1 MDDEHDPEPLQ
12 DEAPQDPGPR
22 RMTRRSVLKAI
33 GIGGGAVV
41 LAGAGGVTA
50 RAGLNGVW
58 NQGQGAPYELWSTW
72 QDAPGLHALV
82 AAGVL
87 AANPHNL
94 QPWTFRLGVDERGD
108 DTIDLFDD
116 PSRVMPVN
124 DADGRERAA
133 GYGCAIQNIVVAARA
148 RGLDAEIT
156 ALPDGDPQH
165 IAHIA
170 FRAGADPTHREQR
183 LAVALPDRHS
193 NRGPYTA
200 QAVDQDILDALIA
213 DAPGGA
219 TVEWIT
225 DPAQR
230 ATLGAL
236 IVEATQAIVDDEEM
250 STEAFA
256 WFRND
261 RADID
266 RSSDGLTLDGQGL
279 DPFTLFL
286 AKILPAQSR
295 TSGDQFW
302 LKTTRDVNTATAA
315 AYGIVRIADVADPT
329 ARLDAGRLLQ
339 HVHLAATDAGLGL
352 QHLNQITECIARD
365 AATGSPDRFSTR
377 WADVTG
383 IPAGEALL
391 AFRVGHPQRTPNPSP
406 RRPLADVLIP

>member
-1 MDDEHDPEPLQ
+1 MDDERDLDTPQDPEP
-12 DEAPQDPGPR
+12 R
-22 RMTRRSVLKAI
+22 RVTRRSVLKAI

-58 NQGQGAPYELWSTW
+58 SQGQGAPYELWSAW
-72 QDAPGLHALV
+72 QDAPGLQALV

-94 QPWTFRLGVDERGD
+94 QPWLFALGG

-116 PSRVMPVN
+116 PSRAMPVN

-133 GYGCAIQNIVVAARA
+133 GYGCVIQNVVVAARG
-148 RGLDAEIT
+148 RGLDAEIDL
-156 ALPDGDPQH
+156 LPGGDRQQVAR
-165 IAHIA
+165 IAV
-170 FRAGADPTHREQR
+170 RAGAGPTDRERR
-183 LAVALPDRHS
+183 LAAAIANRHS
-193 NRGPYTA
+193 NRGPYAA
-200 QAVDQDILDALIA
+200 QAVDQGALAALTA

-230 ATLGAL
+230 DALGAL
-236 IVEATQAIVDDEEM
+236 IVEATQAIVDDEAM

-256 WFRND
+256 WFRSD

-266 RSSDGLTLDGQGL
+266 RYRDGLTLDGQGL
-279 DPFTLFL
+279 DAFTLFL
-286 AKILPAQSR
+286 AKVLPAQSR
-295 TSGDQFW
+295 ESGDEFW
-302 LKTTRDVNTATAA
+302 LNATRDVHTATAA
-315 AYGIVRIADVADPT
+315 AYGIVRVADVGDPA

-352 QHLNQITECIARD
+352 QHLNQVTECIARD
-365 AATGSPDRFSTR
+365 AATGSADRFSAR
-377 WADVTG
+377 WAETTG

-391 AFRVGHPQRTPNPSP
+391 AFRVGHPQRTANPSP
-406 RRPLADVLIP
+406 RRSLADVLTTSA

>member
-1 MDDEHDPEPLQ
+1 MDDDHDR
-12 DEAPQDPGPR
+12 EARLDPAGPR
-22 RMTRRSVLKAI
+22 MSRRTVLKAI

-58 NQGQGAPYELWSTW
+58 NQGQGAPYELWSSW

-94 QPWTFRLGVDERGD
+94 QPWAFELGD
-108 DTIDLFDD
+108 DLIDVFDD
-116 PSRVMPVN
+116 PSRAMPVN

-156 ALPDGDPQH
+156 PLPDGDPEH
-165 IAHIA
+165 VARIA
-170 FRAGADPTHREQR
+170 FRVGAEPTVLEQR
-183 LAVALPDRHS
+183 LAAAIADRHS

-200 QAVDQDILDALIA
+200 QAVDQDILDALVGG
-213 DAPGGA
+213 APGGA
-219 TVEWIT
+219 TVHWIT
-225 DPAQR
+225 DAPPR

-266 RSSDGLTLDGQGL
+266 RYRDGLTLDGQGL

-302 LKTTRDVNTATAA
+302 VNATRDVHTATAA
-315 AYGIVRIADVADPT
+315 AYGIVRVSDTGDPV

-339 HVHLAATDAGLGL
+339 HVHLAATDAGLGM

-365 AATGSPDRFSTR
+365 AATGAPDRFSAR
-377 WADVTG
+377 WAEATG

-391 AFRVGHPQRTPNPSP
+391 AFRVGTPQRTPNPSP
-406 RRPLADVLIP
+406 RRPLADVLTA